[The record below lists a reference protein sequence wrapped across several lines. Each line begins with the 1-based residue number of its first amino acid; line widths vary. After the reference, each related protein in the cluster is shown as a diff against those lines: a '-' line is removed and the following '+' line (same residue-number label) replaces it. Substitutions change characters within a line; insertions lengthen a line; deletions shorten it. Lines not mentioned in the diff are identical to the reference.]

1 MASALMPAISLA
13 GHHDTEAGVEA
24 GAGTAVSLRV
34 LYMESFLLHDF
45 ISLALTLPPWSPGFI
60 VQPHPPMS
68 CLLVTWII
76 ALIPSLHTGLCVPHA
91 LGEKPIFPDRW
102 GLNRLNPPPPPLE
115 ERAFDPLSLPVFCRR
130 QFCPQLQA
138 ASQGC

>member
-1 MASALMPAISLA
+1 MASALVPAISLA

-68 CLLVTWII
+68 WLLLAGLLLSFRHSTLGSVCHPFSVKN
-76 ALIPSLHTGLCVPHA
+76 PSSQTG
-91 LGEKPIFPDRW
+91 
-102 GLNRLNPPPPPLE
+102 RL
-115 ERAFDPLSLPVFCRR
+115 
-130 QFCPQLQA
+130 
-138 ASQGC
+138 